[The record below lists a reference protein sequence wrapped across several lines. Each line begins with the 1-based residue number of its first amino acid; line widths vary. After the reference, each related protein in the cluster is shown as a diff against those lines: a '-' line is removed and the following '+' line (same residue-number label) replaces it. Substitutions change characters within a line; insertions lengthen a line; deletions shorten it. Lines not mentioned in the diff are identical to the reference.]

1 MITKIT
7 KITCDV
13 CGADCSTRHDAKP
26 SLIQSY
32 HLDIQICGCTVAGAV
47 IPRTGEQTYG
57 VDMCPKCYENWML
70 LNHGEVYRKPTEFI
84 DPRIKERTQD
94 RFSKERM
101 AWIFRNH

>member
-94 RFSKERM
+94 RFNKERM
-101 AWIFRNH
+101 AWVFRNH